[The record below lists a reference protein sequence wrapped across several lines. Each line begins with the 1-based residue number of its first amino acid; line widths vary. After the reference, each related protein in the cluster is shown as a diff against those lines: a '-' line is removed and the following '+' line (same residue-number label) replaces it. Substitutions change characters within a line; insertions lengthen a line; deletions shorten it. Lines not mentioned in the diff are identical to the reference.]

1 MGFWDVTLDSKLVI
15 SYQLSATRSKYEKL
29 TRLITV
35 SGQNREMVVISESG
49 LYRLVLTS
57 RKPQSE
63 PFQDWVV
70 QEVLPSIRKTGSYS
84 VLQSTEKLKCQVA
97 QLTKDNERLRKNCLN
112 STLASVG
119 ISSN

>member
-1 MGFWDVTLDSKLVI
+1 M
-15 SYQLSATRSKYEKL
+15 
-29 TRLITV
+29 